1 MNRYE
6 LRKFNAEK
14 ARGLIGSKSAL
25 STALGLHKSTLDA
38 YAFRHP
44 ESFPKPAYVVETST
58 GGVRMLYSKSE
69 VVAFLEA
76 HKGVKKKYRSVPKK
90 DGVSKYADFL
100 QRLEGQK

>member
-6 LRKFNAEK
+6 LRKFNAKK

-25 STALGLHKSTLDA
+25 STALGLNKGTLDA

-44 ESFPKPAYVVETST
+44 EAFPKPAYVVETST
-58 GGVRMLYSKSE
+58 GGVRMLYNKSE

-76 HKGVKKKYRSVPKK
+76 HKGVRRPKRAVPKNA
-90 DGVSKYADFL
+90 GVSKYTDFL
-100 QRLEGQK
+100 QRLEAQK